1 MTTTRH
7 TLTALALGITL
18 GFSATSSAHAWP
30 SMKASAPTVVLPD
43 FSVLT
48 ERVGPAVVNVR
59 TSQRAVVTP
68 AALDPRIE
76 EMLKKFGLPIPK
88 PQAKPEGAQEEEVQK
103 KGLGS
108 GFILAADGYVLTNAH
123 VVQGAEEVI
132 VTLADKRELK
142 AKVIGTDT
150 RTDIAVLKIEATGLP
165 TVKIGKTA
173 SLKVGEWVMAIGS
186 PFGLD
191 NTVTAGIVSAKQRDT
206 GDLLPLIQTDVAI
219 NPGNSGGPLIN
230 MDGEVVGINSQI
242 YSRSGGF
249 MGISFAIPID
259 EAMRVANELREA
271 GKVIRGKIGV
281 KVADVDSD
289 IATAIG
295 LERAAGALIQALE
308 PDGPAEKSGLLAGD
322 VVVSVDSIALE
333 KGVDLTRLI
342 SNTRPGSSV
351 KLHIV
356 RNGEPTTLSIKVA
369 ESKTEADELK
379 AKADLDAANT
389 LRTQIGVTVVEITDV
404 EKKQLRLD
412 RGVRIKTVDGV
423 AAKAGLKADDII
435 LSLNNKPVLNV
446 KDIQAT
452 AAQLG
457 KVDATSVLVRRSG
470 ISNFILLRFSK

>member
-1 MTTTRH
+1 MTLTRH
-7 TLTALALGITL
+7 ALTVLALGITM
-18 GFSATSSAHAWP
+18 GFSAPTAQAWP
-30 SMKASAPTVVLPD
+30 SIKPTAPTVVLPD

-59 TSQRAVVTP
+59 TTQRTVVTP

-108 GFILAADGYVLTNAH
+108 GFILASDGYVLTNAH
-123 VVQGAEEVI
+123 VVQGAEEVV

-142 AKVIGTDT
+142 ARVIGADA
-150 RTDIAVLKIEATGLP
+150 RTDVAVLKIEATGLP
-165 TVKIGKTA
+165 SVKIGKTA
-173 SLKVGEWVMAIGS
+173 NLKVGEWVMAIGS

-230 MDGEVVGINSQI
+230 MEGEVVGINSQI

-259 EAMRVANELREA
+259 EAMRVANELRAA
-271 GKVIRGKIGV
+271 GKVVRGKIGV

-289 IATAIG
+289 ISAAIG

-308 PDGPAEKSGLLAGD
+308 PDGPAEKSGLMAGD
-322 VVVSVDSIALE
+322 VILSVDSIALE
-333 KGVDLTRLI
+333 KAVDLTRQI
-342 SNTRPGSSV
+342 SNTRPGSTV
-351 KLHIV
+351 KLQIV
-356 RNGEPTTLSIKVA
+356 RNGEPLALTIKVA
-369 ESKTEADELK
+369 ESKIEADEQK
-379 AKADLDAANT
+379 AKADQEAANT
-389 LRTQIGVTVVEITDV
+389 LRTQIGLTVVEITDA

-423 AAKAGLKADDII
+423 AAKAGLKADDIV

-446 KDIQAT
+446 RDIQTIAT
-452 AAQLG
+452 QLG
-457 KVDATSVLVRRSG
+457 KVDSTTVLVRRSG
-470 ISNFILLRFSK
+470 LSNYILLKFSK